1 MDGNYIARFRAGDRA
16 GAAGGA
22 RASPGGVAGSIAAR
36 IAGRVG
42 AVAASG
48 DAEVGPRSTA
58 PSRLAHD
65 LDVSGSEGSEILEGS
80 DEDDLDVTLVE
91 EAPLL
96 ETEDIGE
103 IAAGAADPGFAPDLL
118 ADDDRESSD
127 SPF

>member
-1 MDGNYIARFRAGDRA
+1 MVTTSLVFVQAIVREQREELARLQEESPVRSQP
-16 GAAGGA
+16 
-22 RASPGGVAGSIAAR
+22 ASLAGS
-36 IAGRVG
+36 GRSQLL
-42 AVAASG
+42 AMRRS
-48 DAEVGPRSTA
+48 GPRSTA